1 MSIYSADTGVNIHS
15 HLIGSI
21 LFAWLP
27 LHFYGTVYR
36 EVDNPQ
42 PIDFVLFALY
52 FVGVALCF
60 GCSACCHIIWN
71 LSAPAACFGNRLDFC
86 GIVLLMWGASIPSIH
101 YAFVCNTTLEYL
113 HWSLVTISAC
123 GCIIFTLH
131 PWFLGPAFRK
141 FRALMYAS
149 FGLSALLFMSHGI
162 FLYGLAIQRKRLALE
177 WMVFMGF
184 LNIIGA
190 CFYASR
196 VSVCLQNQGSPKL
209 INLSYLKDG
218 FQIVSTL

>member
-1 MSIYSADTGVNIHS
+1 
-15 HLIGSI
+15 
-21 LFAWLP
+21 
-27 LHFYGTVYR
+27 
-36 EVDNPQ
+36 
-42 PIDFVLFALY
+42 
-52 FVGVALCF
+52 
-60 GCSACCHIIWN
+60 
-71 LSAPAACFGNRLDFC
+71 
-86 GIVLLMWGASIPSIH
+86 
-101 YAFVCNTTLEYL
+101 
-113 HWSLVTISAC
+113 
-123 GCIIFTLH
+123 
-131 PWFLGPAFRK
+131 
-141 FRALMYAS
+141 
-149 FGLSALLFMSHGI
+149 MSHGI